1 MSKVRFK
8 SYQQNQLLLLPPS
21 LEELI
26 PKDHAVRVVNK
37 VIEGLDITVLE
48 KRYEGGGTSSYHP
61 RLLLKVLV
69 YGYLNNTYSSRRIE
83 DAISS
88 NIHYMWLAAM
98 QRPDHNT
105 INRFRGQRLKGI
117 LKPIFG
123 QIVELLVEA
132 GLISLKKGYVDG
144 TKIEADANK
153 YTFVW
158 AKSIANNKEKIV
170 KQLEELW
177 AYAES
182 VAEKEATTTESEHL
196 NSLGLSAQ
204 TIDSDQVKAAIEQ
217 INERL
222 NKIES
227 NTDLK
232 DKLAED
238 EAVKKKHKKVKA
250 KLRYADK
257 NWSDKLKEYKEKE
270 EILDGRGSYS
280 KTDPDATFMRMK
292 EDPMKNGQLKPGDN
306 LQMTTENQC
315 ILNYDLFPNP
325 NDTLT
330 LIPHLESF
338 EALYNQT
345 FEELT
350 ADSGYGSQENYT
362 FLEVKGIEAYV
373 KYSYFHKELKQ
384 DAQKG
389 RGKTLKKPF
398 EKHHLYYN
406 EQENFF
412 VCPMGQRMEKQYDTH
427 RTTTS
432 GFKQKYGV
440 YEAKNCDGCP
450 LRGLCHKAKDNRK
463 IYFNHELNRYKVKAK
478 EKLTSEKGKEHRSQ
492 RPADVEATFGNIK
505 WNKKF
510 RRFLLRGNEKT
521 TVEIGLISI
530 AHNLAKLAKYGQKVA

>member
-1 MSKVRFK
+1 MSRVKFK
-8 SYQQNQLLLLPPS
+8 TYQQNQLLLLPPS

-26 PKDHAVRVVNK
+26 SENHAVRVVNK
-37 VIEGLDITVLE
+37 VIDGLDITILE

-61 RLLLKVLV
+61 RMLLKVLV
-69 YGYLNNTYSSRRIE
+69 YAYLNNTYSSRGIE
-83 DAISS
+83 DAVKN
-88 NIHYMWLAAM
+88 NIQYMWLSGM

-158 AKSIANNKEKIV
+158 GKSISNSKEKIV

-177 AYAES
+177 AYVES
-182 VAEKEATTTESEHL
+182 VAKKEAKEEEESSKL
-196 NSLGLSAQ
+196 NLSAQ
-204 TIDSDQVKAAIEQ
+204 TIDSDQVKVAIEQ

-222 NKIES
+222 NQIEADTELKQKI
-227 NTDLK
+227 T
-232 DKLAED
+232 ED
-238 EAVKKKHKKVKA
+238 EQLKKKHKKAKA
-250 KLRYADK
+250 KLKYADK
-257 NWSDKLKEYKEKE
+257 NWPDKLKEYKKKE

-280 KTDPDATFMRMK
+280 KTDTDATFMRMK
-292 EDPMKNGQLKPGDN
+292 EDHMKNGQLKPGYN

-325 NDTLT
+325 TDTLT
-330 LIPHLESF
+330 FIPHLDSF
-338 EALYNQT
+338 EQLYNQKL
-345 FEELT
+345 EEVT
-350 ADSGYGSQENYT
+350 ADSGYGSQENYEY
-362 FLEVKGIEAYV
+362 LEKKGIEGYV
-373 KYSYFHKELKQ
+373 KYNNFHKELKQ
-384 DAQKG
+384 DAQKE
-389 RGKTLKKPF
+389 RGKSLKKPF
-398 EKHHLYYN
+398 DKQHLYYN
-406 EQENFF
+406 EQGDFF

-427 RTTTS
+427 RTTAS
-432 GFKQKYGV
+432 GFKQQYSV
-440 YEAKNCDGCP
+440 YQAKNCEGCP
-450 LRGLCHKAKDNRK
+450 LRGVCHKAKENRK
-463 IYFNHELNRYKVKAK
+463 VYFNQELHRYKVEAK
-478 EKLTSEKGKEHRSQ
+478 EKLTSEKGQEHRSQ

-510 RRFLLRGNEKT
+510 KRFLLRGKEKT
-521 TVEIGLISI
+521 SVEIGLISI